1 MIRNKK
7 FAANANIFGKV
18 EKKMNEKAAA
28 DGGKNTITHS
38 QVGNNKVNKVKLT
51 DSVWD

>member
-1 MIRNKK
+1 MIRNQK

-38 QVGNNKVNKVKLT
+38 QVGNKFKKL
-51 DSVWD
+51 VCE